1 MYRYIRKKT
10 KREGK
15 GDTKVSQIRIN
26 HQSLESYVYSI
37 FLAAGLDERQSQLI
51 ARHLVL
57 ANLRGVDSHGVS
69 RVDIYTRRLDL
80 GTVDKRFNPTIKTES
95 PVSALIDGGNSSGIP
110 LATDGIK
117 LAISKAKQYGVGVV
131 GIQHSNHCGMLA
143 DYINQA
149 VEEDC
154 VAFATTNAPA
164 NMAPWG
170 GKGRFFGTNP
180 LAYGIPAGKESNI
193 VCDMATS
200 KVAKGKIVVAQKN
213 NQSIPLG
220 WALSSEGKPTTDPNE
235 ALNGVFLP
243 VGEAKGYG
251 LTVLVESLS
260 ALMTGSAFGPHI
272 GDLYKENE
280 KQNVGQFFFVMK
292 ADLLRPLDEF
302 KADVDRM
309 IQEIRNVPLA
319 ENVEKIYLPGEIEQ
333 NIYNDRQANGIP
345 LSQEILNEVLLVG
358 KRYNV
363 KAELAEVHV

>member
-1 MYRYIRKKT
+1 MNQNT
-10 KREGK
+10 
-15 GDTKVSQIRIN
+15 TRIN
-26 HQSLESYVYSI
+26 HKSLEKFVYSI
-37 FLAAGLDERQSQLI
+37 FVAAGLDDTHSQLI

-80 GTVDKRFNPTIKTES
+80 GTVSKSYNPVIKTES

-117 LAISKAKQYGVGVV
+117 LAIAKAKQYGIGVV
-131 GIQHSNHCGMLA
+131 GISNSNHCGMLA
-143 DYINQA
+143 DYISQA

-154 VAFATTNAPA
+154 VALATTNAPA

-180 LAYGIPAGKESNI
+180 FAYGIPAGKESNI

-200 KVAKGKIVVAQKN
+200 KVAKGKIIVAQKN

-272 GDLYKENE
+272 GDLYKESE
-280 KQNVGQFFFVMK
+280 KQNVGQFFYVMR

-302 KADVDRM
+302 KADVDSM

-319 ENVEKIYLPGEIEQ
+319 ENVDKIYLPGEIEQ
-333 NIYNDRQANGIP
+333 NNYRERETNGVPI
-345 LSQEILNEVLLVG
+345 SQEILNELLLVG

-363 KAELAEVHV
+363 QAQLTEIHV